1 MGDAGV
7 PEVWE
12 AVRLAAAELLEP
24 GEVAGSPGFISAFV
38 RRRVQAAD
46 RLARLAIRTLN
57 EGEPGE
63 PTAQVVGLLLRL
75 CIQPRVL
82 HLFRGHFAR
91 SLTNLASDFDTMMR
105 NVAAALWRTSPGWS
119 QAVDLQVRLPLRAG
133 GMGLRP
139 VEEIAPAAYLGSWAQ
154 VLPDVERLVG
164 GAPILG
170 PDAPASP
177 TAAAVQAAEAAWR
190 ALAARPGAEPIDWN
204 AARAQR
210 RGLRKQQRVLSQAV
224 DRERRERLR
233 RVAPPADWTRLQNCA
248 GIWAGVWLTVP
259 PTEHG
264 LSFLDGE
271 YAALVRFRLRVP
283 LQPEGGPC
291 RRGGTRGGSAWRRW
305 YDAEGDH
312 AHSCTRNSGSWTRR
326 HGHLRDQLQSMLR
339 WLGFW
344 AETEQED
351 SRLPHRPDVRAMGF
365 TLPLTHFEV
374 HVSHPARSSEEHAQ
388 DRHGSSTCAFVE
400 EAWRRRLTR
409 HYAGGPP
416 PDAPFQLI
424 PAVVSSYGGWHPD
437 FAHWWRGAVRAAA
450 ERAGPSAS
458 PQGMLWRTVGF
469 LSVTL
474 QRQNFQVLAGCA
486 PTLEHQVQGRL
497 GRPLSEVPE
506 FWRAAPEAAVLWGA
520 EEFGYPPSPR
530 PGGQDSEAPT
540 PALMHSAAGHVRAAG
555 MRL

>member
-1 MGDAGV
+1 
-7 PEVWE
+7 
-12 AVRLAAAELLEP
+12 
-24 GEVAGSPGFISAFV
+24 
-38 RRRVQAAD
+38 
-46 RLARLAIRTLN
+46 
-57 EGEPGE
+57 
-63 PTAQVVGLLLRL
+63 
-75 CIQPRVL
+75 
-82 HLFRGHFAR
+82 
-91 SLTNLASDFDTMMR
+91 
-105 NVAAALWRTSPGWS
+105 
-119 QAVDLQVRLPLRAG
+119 
-133 GMGLRP
+133 
-139 VEEIAPAAYLGSWAQ
+139 
-154 VLPDVERLVG
+154 
-164 GAPILG
+164 
-170 PDAPASP
+170 
-177 TAAAVQAAEAAWR
+177 
-190 ALAARPGAEPIDWN
+190 
-204 AARAQR
+204 
-210 RGLRKQQRVLSQAV
+210 
-224 DRERRERLR
+224 
-233 RVAPPADWTRLQNCA
+233 
-248 GIWAGVWLTVP
+248 
-259 PTEHG
+259 
-264 LSFLDGE
+264 
-271 YAALVRFRLRVP
+271 
-283 LQPEGGPC
+283 
-291 RRGGTRGGSAWRRW
+291 
-305 YDAEGDH
+305 
-312 AHSCTRNSGSWTRR
+312 
-326 HGHLRDQLQSMLR
+326 MLR

-458 PQGMLWRTVGF
+458 AQGMLWRTVGF

-530 PGGQDSEAPT
+530 PGGRTRLIRTSPSCT
-540 PALMHSAAGHVRAAG
+540 LPRATFGRRA
-555 MRL
+555 